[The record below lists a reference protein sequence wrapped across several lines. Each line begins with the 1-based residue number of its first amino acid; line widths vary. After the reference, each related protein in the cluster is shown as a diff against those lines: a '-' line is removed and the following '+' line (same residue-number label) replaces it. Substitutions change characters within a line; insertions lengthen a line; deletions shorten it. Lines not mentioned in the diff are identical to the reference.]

1 MTDQRP
7 PSSRTP
13 QDAKAPKAPAWLK
26 PTIEFAPLG
35 AFLVTWLTTKDLMLA
50 TAVVMVA
57 SFIAVI
63 VSFVVQR
70 QIPWMPLMTAGI
82 VGVFGGLTL
91 YLEDESF
98 IKMKPSMINTMFAAI
113 LLGGL
118 MIKKL
123 PLRAVMGQALEMP
136 ERAWKLL
143 TLRTAIFFLA
153 LAALNEIVW
162 RTQATE
168 IWVYFRFPGL
178 MLLTFGYFATQM
190 PFMMRHGKEKP
201 SE

>member
-1 MTDQRP
+1 MLCINP
-7 PSSRTP
+7 YSE
-13 QDAKAPKAPAWLK
+13 
-26 PTIEFAPLG
+26 TI
-35 AFLVTWLTTKDLMLA
+35 LVVTQQ
-50 TAVVMVA
+50 
-57 SFIAVI
+57 SN
-63 VSFVVQR
+63 
-70 QIPWMPLMTAGI
+70 WMPLMTAGI

-153 LAALNEIVW
+153 LAALNDIVL

-168 IWVYFRFPGL
+168 I
-178 MLLTFGYFATQM
+178 
-190 PFMMRHGKEKP
+190 
-201 SE
+201 